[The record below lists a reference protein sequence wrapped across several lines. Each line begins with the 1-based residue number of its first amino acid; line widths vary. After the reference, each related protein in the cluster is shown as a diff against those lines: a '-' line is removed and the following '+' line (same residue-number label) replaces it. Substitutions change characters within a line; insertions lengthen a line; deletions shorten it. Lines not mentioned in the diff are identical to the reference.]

1 MSNNR
6 SNPPRPDKGGRTNK
20 DAATPPPSAQETPKP
35 SGTPTSSRAASRGA
49 ARRAASSSG
58 EQRTASGGQS
68 VQGRV
73 RAQERIREREQERR
87 RQQITTGIII
97 AAVAIGLIALAF
109 ILTRTTG
116 DAPIPEGTAARYDGL
131 TADRSEDGFPLL
143 GDRETRVEVA
153 LYSSFDCSACATF
166 HENTIAGLVERV
178 RRGEISL
185 LYVPI
190 SGTGQITN
198 GRGAAAAA
206 LCLSEQDPS
215 AFWEL
220 QDAFFSWQGQF
231 GNQAFQD
238 TRMRA
243 AVESLGADVS
253 AWYAC
258 INSDRED
265 SILVTASS
273 QARSLANYISTPTIA
288 INGVVPLDEEGSPVL
303 DPIALFVR
311 IDEEVARLQRAP
323 VEATDEPGAEVT
335 PELTAESTVE
345 PTPEATEAP

>member
-6 SNPPRPDKGGRTNK
+6 SNPPRPEKGGRTNK
-20 DAATPPPSAQETPKP
+20 DEPTPPPAAQEAPKP
-35 SGTPTSSRAASRGA
+35 SGTPVSSRAASRGA
-49 ARRAASSSG
+49 ARRAASSASG
-58 EQRTASGGQS
+58 EQHPVASGPS
-68 VQGRV
+68 TQGRV

-97 AAVAIGLIALAF
+97 AAVVIGLIALAF

-131 TADRSEDGFPLL
+131 PADRSEDGFPVL
-143 GDRETRVEVA
+143 GDRETRVEIA
-153 LYSSFDCSACATF
+153 LYSSFDCTACATF

-220 QDAFFSWQGQF
+220 HDAFFSWQGQF
-231 GNQAFQD
+231 GNQSFQD

-243 AVESLGADVS
+243 AVEALGVDVS

-265 SILVTASS
+265 SILITASS
-273 QARSLANYISTPTIA
+273 QARSLANYASTPTIA
-288 INGVVPLDEEGSPVL
+288 INGVVPLDAEGSPVL

-323 VEATDEPGAEVT
+323 AEATDEAGAEVT
-335 PELTAESTVE
+335 PEATAESTA
-345 PTPEATEAP
+345 EATATP